1 MYKKILIVDKEPD
14 MLQLL
19 SRLIRENTPY
29 EPVTTNNPFEA
40 YELVKKGDIALVIAE
55 MKMPVI
61 DGIKLLE
68 EIRHINPDIPVI
80 ITATYGTVE
89 HAIEA
94 MNKGA
99 FDFITKPFR
108 KEQILFSIDNALKLA
123 KLTKDNKTLREWFKT
138 ADRKNFPADIL
149 LAT

>member
-1 MYKKILIVDKEPD
+1 MSEKILIVDNKPEMLMLFD
-14 MLQLL
+14 M
-19 SRLIRENTPY
+19 LIREYTPY

-40 YELVKKGDIALVIAE
+40 YELIKKGGFSLVIAE

-80 ITATYGTVE
+80 ITATYGTVG

-108 KEQILFSIDNALKLA
+108 KEQILFAINKALKLA
-123 KLTKDNKTLREWFKT
+123 MLKKENRILTERLKTWEAEKLE
-138 ADRKNFPADIL
+138 AVHS
-149 LAT
+149 